1 MFRLLIVIFTTC
13 GKRYRLRSVKKSYL
27 SEKLIMK
34 RIFTYFLQG
43 LLLSGP
49 LAVTLYSVYLMFDF
63 VDRLVRD
70 PLKEYLKFD
79 IPGIGVVVIFISL
92 TLLGLIGQTILA
104 RPFINFTRKLLK
116 RAPLLNVIYTSL
128 NDLFTAFVGKE
139 KKFNI
144 PVTVCINQEN
154 DLWKLGF
161 ITEKNLTE
169 FGMQD
174 MVAVYFPHSYN
185 FSGELY
191 LVNIK
196 SVKTISLSPS
206 EVMKF
211 VVSGGVTKVN

>member
-1 MFRLLIVIFTTC
+1 VLYDMSRPKIVSC
-13 GKRYRLRSVKKSYL
+13 AKKN
-27 SEKLIMK
+27 MK

-43 LLLSGP
+43 LLLLGP
-49 LAVTLYSVYLMFDF
+49 LAVTLYTVFLMVNF

-70 PLKEYLKFD
+70 PLKEHFQVD
-79 IPGIGVVVIFISL
+79 IPGIGIVVLFITL
-92 TLLGLIGQTILA
+92 TILGLVGQTIIA
-104 RPFINFTRKLLK
+104 RPFIYFTNRLLK

-139 KKFNI
+139 KKFNV
-144 PVTVCINQEN
+144 PVTVCMNQEN
-154 DLWKLGF
+154 NLWKLGF
-161 ITEKNLTE
+161 VTEKNLEE
-169 FGMQD
+169 FGLHD

-191 LVNIK
+191 LVSQS

-211 VVSGGVTKVN
+211 VVSGGITKVN